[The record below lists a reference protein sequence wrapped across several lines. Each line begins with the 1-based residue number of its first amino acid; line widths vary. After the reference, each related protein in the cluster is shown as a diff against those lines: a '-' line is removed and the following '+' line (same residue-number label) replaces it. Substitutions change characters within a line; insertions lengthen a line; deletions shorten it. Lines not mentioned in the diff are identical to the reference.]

1 MRTKKKISELEGK
14 LEALNRTVGSIALKE
29 AVDNAP
35 LTIKI
40 KYFDKEITKLEKV
53 EKGDWI
59 DLRSAETVKLK
70 KGETRLIKLGVGMI
84 LPKGYEAN
92 VVARSST
99 LKNWGVIQGN
109 CYAVIDNSFNGDGD
123 EWLMSVYAIK
133 DTVINKNDRVCQF
146 RLNKIQPKIHFEEVQ
161 KLEDKDRGSFGS
173 TGVK

>member
-70 KGETRLIKLGVGMI
+70 KGENNI
-84 LPKGYEAN
+84 
-92 VVARSST
+92 T
-99 LKNWGVIQGN
+99 LKGN
-109 CYAVIDNSFNGDGD
+109 G
-123 EWLMSVYAIK
+123 AIE
-133 DTVINKNDRVCQF
+133 F
-146 RLNKIQPKIHFEEVQ
+146 RFRKEV
-161 KLEDKDRGSFGS
+161 L
-173 TGVK
+173 